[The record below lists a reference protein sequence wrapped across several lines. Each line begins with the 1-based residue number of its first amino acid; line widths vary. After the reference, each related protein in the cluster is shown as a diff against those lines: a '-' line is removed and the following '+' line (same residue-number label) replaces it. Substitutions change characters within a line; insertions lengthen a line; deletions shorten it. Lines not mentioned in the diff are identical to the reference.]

1 MNDAPW
7 KASDVL
13 LRVVRAKFIGP
24 LIVLLLVAGVMTA
37 TSPRFFTAQNLVNV
51 SLQMTI
57 VSVVAVGATMVIM
70 TAQIDLSSGSLL
82 ALISVLTAGLI
93 KEMNQPVVIAVLVM
107 LALGAFLGLVNGF
120 FASYGRIPPFI
131 FTLGTL
137 SVFRG
142 LAHLYTG
149 GTPIFS
155 VSDTL
160 NQVFYSQFLGI
171 PMPFVY
177 VLVIYTVAAIYLR
190 WTKGGRQIFAVGGNP
205 AAARLSGINVNWVR
219 TKAFMF
225 AGILGAIGGILMTAR
240 LDTGSPSY
248 GQGME
253 LLAIAA
259 AVIGGASLFG
269 GHGSVIGT
277 LFGAMTIVI
286 IQNGLNLHGVASA
299 WQQIALGGIIAAAV
313 GADMWR
319 RDAAGFLRRLFGLEP
334 RDGDDPTDT
343 PGGTSSSDD
352 YAVASDGSTRPD
364 GG

>member
-1 MNDAPW
+1 MNGSRASW
-7 KASDVL
+7 KEMVL
-13 LRVVRAKFIGP
+13 RTVRAKFIGP
-24 LIVLLLVAGVMTA
+24 LVVMALVATVMSVT
-37 TSPRFFTAQNLVNV
+37 TPRFLTPQNLVNV

-57 VSVVAVGATMVIM
+57 VSIVAVGATMVIM

-93 KEMNQPVVIAVLVM
+93 KNMDQPVSLSILLM
-107 LALGAFLGLVNGF
+107 LLLGAGLGLFNGF

-137 SVFRG
+137 SMFRG
-142 LAHLYTG
+142 FAHLYTG

-155 VSDTL
+155 VSSEL
-160 NQVFYSQFLGI
+160 NQIFYSRVLGI
-171 PMPFVY
+171 PMPFIY
-177 VLVIYTVAAIYLR
+177 VLAIYAIAAVYLR

-225 AGILGAIGGILMTAR
+225 AGVLGAIGGILMTAR
-240 LDTGSPSY
+240 LDTGAPSY

-269 GHGSVIGT
+269 GHGSVVGT
-277 LFGAMTIVI
+277 LFGAITIIV

-319 RDAAGFLRRLFGLEP
+319 GDAASFGRRLLGLEDRESEDGAAGQGDLQKAP
-334 RDGDDPTDT
+334 DDDEVRSVRD
-343 PGGTSSSDD
+343 
-352 YAVASDGSTRPD
+352 
-364 GG
+364 